1 MGQSSELSSYEIP
14 EKPSFKTLR
23 GYLFL
28 LAAGIVSALFFPIT
42 LALNLSG
49 RIASDGPST
58 EIKAPADS
66 IIKEI
71 ANENIRLNRGEDLF
85 QFEQPIMSAEIQ
97 VLEEKISS
105 LNEQVNSSTQQCI
118 SVKLILDQNL
128 SHAKELFALKR
139 NAYEI
144 EAISMLNLLGA
155 RAELDDINREMAV
168 HEKQCTQDKERLLGE
183 KKVIEKELEDLLKKV
198 NSGLDDHEKIQFIAV
213 VNDVWEPENG
223 LLTPT
228 NKIKRAKI
236 EE

>member
-118 SVKLILDQNL
+118 SVKLILYQNL
-128 SHAKELFALKR
+128 SHAK
-139 NAYEI
+139 
-144 EAISMLNLLGA
+144 
-155 RAELDDINREMAV
+155 
-168 HEKQCTQDKERLLGE
+168 
-183 KKVIEKELEDLLKKV
+183 
-198 NSGLDDHEKIQFIAV
+198 
-213 VNDVWEPENG
+213 
-223 LLTPT
+223 
-228 NKIKRAKI
+228 
-236 EE
+236 